1 MPVGVA
7 CCSTLITLS
16 TQVPADND
24 EEDPLDAFMR
34 SMEEQPASAPVPQQR
49 THAADEELDPVTSY
63 LQARGRQP
71 APSVIAHR
79 AAHDSDEDVYATAAA
94 LDAARGDEFGVHE
107 LGRTTDAQP
116 LEDVDHDAVTYEDFA
131 RSLYTAAPEVQRLTD
146 AEVAQ
151 KRAAVGIRVGGP
163 DPPAPVE
170 RFGQCGLPA
179 QALLALKQ
187 RGFTAPTAVQASVLP
202 AALSGRDVLVCAETG
217 SGKTLAYLLPAL
229 LHASVQRPPSG
240 PDEGPIVL
248 VMVPTREL
256 GQQVHGECSRFGAAW
271 QLTAVALLG
280 GHDKGI
286 QIQGLRGGAAVAVA
300 TPGRVLDM
308 ARGPKA
314 HLKLN
319 RVTYLVLD
327 EADRLLSLGFEA
339 AVRSV
344 VRAVRPDAQTLLFSA
359 TLPSAVSSLAH
370 DLLDEPVC
378 VYLGTG
384 GGNVHVRQ
392 SCAVLPD
399 DAARLAWVTAHVSE
413 WVDAG
418 QVLIFAGRI
427 ATVDVLVEALRN
439 TAGVRARAMHGDKDQ
454 VERSATL
461 SAFRSGDCHV
471 LVATDLAARGLDVKD
486 LRTVVCFDPA
496 RDEETHTHR
505 IGRTGRAGATDGV
518 AISLLTRAEGGA
530 ARMLVRHMS
539 AAFQPIPGELADLA
553 RSAHA
558 SGRGKKRP
566 RGGGSSGATGLG
578 FAPAGHAGFTPAAS
592 GAGFRSNF
600 VAASDGGLSRQVAPE
615 IVAPRNGWNPQ
626 PLPPPPPPPLP
637 RPPPVPEAPGVAAAK
652 AAAAAIAARLM
663 QAQGPKQ

>member
-1 MPVGVA
+1 
-7 CCSTLITLS
+7 
-16 TQVPADND
+16 
-24 EEDPLDAFMR
+24 MR
-34 SMEEQPASAPVPQQR
+34 SMAEQPATAPAPQR
-49 THAADEELDPVTSY
+49 AHAADDESDPVSSY
-63 LQARGRQP
+63 LEARGLQP
-71 APSVIAHR
+71 AAVVAHR
-79 AAHDSDEDVYATAAA
+79 AAYHDSDDDVYATAAA
-94 LDAARGDEFGVHE
+94 LDAAQGDDGGGGNQ
-107 LGRTTDAQP
+107 LGRATDAAP
-116 LEDVDHDAVTYEDFA
+116 LEDVDHEAVAYEEFVRD
-131 RSLYTAAPEVQRLTD
+131 LYTPAPEVQRLTE

-151 KRAAVGIRVGGP
+151 KRATVGIRVGGP

-240 PDEGPIVL
+240 PEEGPIVL
-248 VMVPTREL
+248 VLVPTREL
-256 GQQVHGECSRFGAAW
+256 GQQVHGECVRFGAAW

-280 GHDKGI
+280 GHDKGT
-286 QIQGLRGGAAVAVA
+286 QIQGLRGGAHVAVA
-300 TPGRVLDM
+300 TPGRVMDM
-308 ARGPKA
+308 ARGQKA
-314 HLKLN
+314 HLKLH

-359 TLPSAVSSLAH
+359 TLPAAVASLSH

-392 SCAVLPD
+392 ACAVVPD
-399 DAARLAWVTAHVSE
+399 DAARVAWVTAHVGD

-454 VERSATL
+454 VERNATL
-461 SAFRSGDCHV
+461 NAFRSGECHV

-518 AISLLTRAEGGA
+518 AISLLTRAEAGA

-558 SGRGKKRP
+558 GGRGKKRQ
-566 RGGGSSGATGLG
+566 RGGGGGGGAVGLG
-578 FAPAGHAGFTPAAS
+578 FASPPGGAHTGFTPAAV
-592 GAGFRSNF
+592 GAGFRSTF
-600 VAASDGGLSRQVAPE
+600 VAASADGGLSRQLAPE
-615 IVAPRNGWNPQ
+615 IVAPRNGWKPQ
-626 PLPPPPPPPLP
+626 PLPPPPPLP
-637 RPPPVPEAPGVAAAK
+637 RPPPVQEVSAGAAAAR
-652 AAAAAIAARLM
+652 AAAAAIAARRM
-663 QAQGPKQ
+663 QAKQCARSSIDSSR

>member
-1 MPVGVA
+1 VPVRAA
-7 CCSTLITLS
+7 CCSTVTPLA
-16 TQVPADND
+16 TQVPADNE

-34 SMEEQPASAPVPQQR
+34 SMEQPASAPAPQQR
-49 THAADEELDPVTSY
+49 AQAADDEYDPVTSY
-63 LQARGRQP
+63 VEARGRQP
-71 APSVIAHR
+71 LGAQR
-79 AAHDSDEDVYATAAA
+79 ATHDDSDEDVYATAAA
-94 LDAARGDEFGVHE
+94 LDAAQGDDV
-107 LGRTTDAQP
+107 GRLEPRTADAAP
-116 LEDVDHDAVTYEDFA
+116 LDDVDHDAVTYEDFA
-131 RSLYTAAPEVQRLTD
+131 RVLYTAAPEVARLTD

-151 KRAAVGIRVGGP
+151 KRAACGIRVGGP
-163 DPPAPVE
+163 DPPAPVD

-256 GQQVHGECSRFGAAW
+256 GQQVHGECARFGAAW

-300 TPGRVLDM
+300 TPGRVMDM

-314 HLKLN
+314 HLKLH
-319 RVTYLVLD
+319 RVTCLVLD

-378 VYLGTG
+378 IYLGTG

-392 SCAVLPD
+392 ACAVLPD
-399 DAARLAWVTAHVSE
+399 DASRLAWVTAHVSE

-427 ATVDVLVEALRN
+427 TTVDVLVEALRN
-439 TAGVRARAMHGDKDQ
+439 TAGVRARGMHGDKDQ

-461 SAFRSGDCHV
+461 SAFRSGECHV

-558 SGRGKKRP
+558 GRGKKRP
-566 RGGGSSGATGLG
+566 RGGGSSGAIGLG
-578 FAPAGHAGFTPAAS
+578 FAPAGGAPTGFTPAAA
-592 GAGFRSNF
+592 GGGFRGNF
-600 VAASDGGLSRQVAPE
+600 VPATDGGLSRQVAPE

-626 PLPPPPPPPLP
+626 PLPPPPPLP
-637 RPPPVPEAPGVAAAK
+637 RPPQAQEPPGAAAAR

-663 QAQGPKQ
+663 QAQGAKH